1 MATSEG
7 FELASNIVKE
17 KRNETVENTEIKH
30 RGATRVLETVNV
42 DQYLVSIN
50 EFGKGQK
57 LIILILC
64 FMMFPASGQYFMM
77 TFIGDNPPWSC
88 VKGING
94 TNCDKNGTFS
104 VGDDYYEKRCS
115 MKLSYWNFTK
125 LKKYSIV
132 TEVRI
137 SLTKDGFHY
146 FGNTENIG
154 Y

>member
-1 MATSEG
+1 MRTNEG
-7 FELASNIVKE
+7 FQLDSNTE
-17 KRNETVENTEIKH
+17 KKKQYGSFENTESKRTSANI
-30 RGATRVLETVNV
+30 VPQTVNV

-57 LIILILC
+57 LIILLLC
-64 FMMFPASGQYFMM
+64 FMMLPASSQIFIM

-88 VKGING
+88 VKRMNG

-104 VGDDYYEKRCS
+104 VGDNYYEKRCS
-115 MKLSYWNFTK
+115 MKLSYWNFSK

-137 SLTKDGFHY
+137 FLPNDFFHY
-146 FGNTENIG
+146 CG
-154 Y
+154 